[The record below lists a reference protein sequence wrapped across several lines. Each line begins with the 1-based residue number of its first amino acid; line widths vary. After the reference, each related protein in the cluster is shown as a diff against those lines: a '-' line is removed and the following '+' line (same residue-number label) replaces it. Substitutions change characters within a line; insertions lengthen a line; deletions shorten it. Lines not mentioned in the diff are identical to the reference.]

1 MGRYC
6 AICGGPFS
14 GISISQQPRTVAF
27 RERRVKEVENQRL
40 RREGGY
46 ERYRKT
52 ADDDA
57 ERDSHEGN
65 DEDHIY
71 DQDVISEED
80 VQWTRTLHV
89 LASNPD
95 SDEDNKL
102 AFLTVEA
109 DLTVTH

>member
-14 GISISQQPRTVAF
+14 GISISHQPRTATF
-27 RERRVKEVENQRL
+27 RERRAKEVENQRL
-40 RREGGY
+40 GTEGAY
-46 ERYRKT
+46 ERYHK
-52 ADDDA
+52 AEDDDA
-57 ERDSHEGN
+57 ERDSHEGY

-71 DQDVISEED
+71 DQDVVSEED

-102 AFLTVEA
+102 AFRAVEA
-109 DLTVTH
+109 DVTESH